1 MKSNIVLI
9 GFMGT
14 GKTAVG
20 RVLAQR
26 LNRKLIEI
34 DALIVKTA
42 GKSIPDI
49 FKNDGEIA
57 FRELEI
63 KAIKQAAAGENQV
76 IACGGGAVLNTIN
89 IDRLRATGVIINLA
103 AAPEII
109 LQRTSGENGSR
120 PLLNTAQPLARIKE
134 LQQFRKPFYDRA
146 ADITVNTSKL
156 SIDAAADKIIAR
168 LRKYEGFT
176 F

>member
-34 DALIVKTA
+34 DLLIVKMA

-49 FKNDGEIA
+49 FQDDGEIN

-63 KAIKQAAAGENQV
+63 KAIKKAAAGENQV

-103 AAPEII
+103 AGPEII
-109 LQRTSGENGSR
+109 LQRTSGESGSR
-120 PLLNTAQPLARIKE
+120 PLLNAAQPLERIRE
-134 LQQFRKPFYDRA
+134 LQKFREPFYGRA
-146 ADITVNTSKL
+146 ADITINTSKPG
-156 SIDAAADKIIAR
+156 IEAAADKIIAR
-168 LRKYEGFT
+168 LRKYEGFN